1 MKNLFLGLLVF
12 AAVTASAGPK
22 VSKLEIGDKAV
33 LTDVQMQAT
42 SGKMLSVDDVK
53 GKNGVLVLF
62 SCNTC
67 PFVMRWEGRYPEI
80 KKIAEANGIGM
91 IVVNSNYQNRDGVD
105 SYEAMKEH
113 ADQHGY
119 DFPYVVDKDSRLANA
134 FGGQTT
140 PHAFLFN
147 ADMKLVYKGRI
158 DDNAESAS
166 DVKEPYLLNAL
177 QELGKG
183 EKIAVAETQPQ
194 GCSIKRKLVDASSV
208 Q

>member
-12 AAVTASAGPK
+12 ASMTVSAGQK
-22 VSKLEIGDKAV
+22 VKMLQIGDKAV
-33 LTDVQMQAT
+33 LTDVEMKAT

-80 KKIAEANGIGM
+80 KKIADENGIGM

-105 SYEAMKEH
+105 SYEAMKQH
-113 ADQHGY
+113 AEQHGY

-158 DDNAESAS
+158 DDNAESAA
-166 DVKEPYLLNAL
+166 DVKQPYLINAL
-177 QELGKG
+177 K
-183 EKIAVAETQPQ
+183 AVGSGQQVAVTETQPQ
-194 GCSIKRKLVDASSV
+194 GCSIKRKLSEVV